1 MWVEGE
7 LYRRPIATSIVEA
20 HGAYRTDLE
29 ATHQDGRSDG
39 DTIEVVEVRIVGRAL
54 LEYLDTLEEVDPDV
68 GECYRQD
75 GQ

>member
-7 LYRRPIATSIVEA
+7 LHRRPIATSIVEA
-20 HGAYRTDLE
+20 HGADRAYLE

-39 DTIEVVEVRIVGRAL
+39 DTTEVVEVRIVGRAL